1 MEGKGPGAG
10 LTIVTASSKHQ
21 KTVAPDRWNAS
32 FPQLRKV
39 LAGGL
44 RDIRAHHHLAP
55 HRERNP
61 ITRETS
67 PGIPQDTPPKIP
79 HPTQPG
85 NSTECLRRGAG
96 RYARVH
102 VWYRHLYLGRHP
114 YKQNDRTL
122 CLCAYTC
129 IYSGARADTHTH
141 TPHTRPPHPPTP
153 PTHTQMGL
161 NHQKGM
167 TSHSLQEL
175 GEIFRQ
181 AIMLNEAPQISRFD
195 AESTKG
201 YTVNRTEQ
209 IRSRLIDT
217 TKEHMGGGQRR
228 RGWGGVGWG
237 GRGGGGGWRGGENE

>member
-1 MEGKGPGAG
+1 M
-10 LTIVTASSKHQ
+10 TASSKHQ

-44 RDIRAHHHLAP
+44 RDIRAHHHHLAP

-141 TPHTRPPHPPTP
+141 THTTHPPTP
-153 PTHTQMGL
+153 PSHPSDTHTNGTQPPEG
-161 NHQKGM
+161 ND
-167 TSHSLQEL
+167 
-175 GEIFRQ
+175 
-181 AIMLNEAPQISRFD
+181 ISQS
-195 AESTKG
+195 AGT
-201 YTVNRTEQ
+201 
-209 IRSRLIDT
+209 
-217 TKEHMGGGQRR
+217 
-228 RGWGGVGWG
+228 
-237 GRGGGGGWRGGENE
+237 WRDL